1 MLSEN
6 DYKILNKKFEEVIEI
21 FNECVELKESDINKI
36 KIQLMLSS
44 NIILSLIM
52 SLYDNLY
59 SLNSKE
65 IIKEIILDI
74 KDDFMRDLDEIIT
87 KKIKYIIKQQI
98 MH

>member
-21 FNECVELKESDINKI
+21 FNECVELKECDINKI

-65 IIKEIILDI
+65 IILDI
-74 KDDFMRDLDEIIT
+74 KDDFMRDLDKIIT

>member
-65 IIKEIILDI
+65 IILDI
-74 KDDFMRDLDEIIT
+74 KDDFMRDLDKIIT